1 MVSASSTSAKNL
13 FVESK
18 HRLCDRVQV
27 NVNNIAA
34 IARQIQR
41 GSKSNEVRRHK
52 FIFHRFCFVCH
63 HMISHKFH
71 HNDIMS
77 GCNLIFKYNYNILL

>member
-18 HRLCDRVQV
+18 LRLSDRVQV

-34 IARQIQR
+34 IARQIQK
-41 GSKSNEVRRHK
+41 GSKANEV
-52 FIFHRFCFVCH
+52 
-63 HMISHKFH
+63 
-71 HNDIMS
+71 N
-77 GCNLIFKYNYNILL
+77 